1 MLSMYEVFS
10 PRPTL
15 KEADQGFTLV
25 ELLVVIAVSSILAAA
40 AVPSFNRVV
49 TASRLSEASAALRSA
64 MELARSEAM
73 VRAARVGVCR
83 SAQSNAAAPNCS
95 NAAANG
101 YAAADWAIGWIV
113 YQKAQANLGDG
124 FEAGDTLIRRQ
135 PALAAA
141 TAGSRVVVW
150 AAANT
155 AMVYNW
161 NGIRA
166 SGPVGSFAIDFGS
179 PSLSSPTALISNQA
193 VCLGINV
200 VGRIDQAK
208 AISGACA

>member
-15 KEADQGFTLV
+15 READQGFTLV

-83 SAQSNAAAPNCS
+83 SAQSNAAVPDCS
-95 NAAANG
+95 NAAASG

-113 YQKAQANLGDG
+113 YQKAPANLGDG

-135 PALAAA
+135 PGLAAA
-141 TAGSRVVVW
+141 TSGSRLIVW

-161 NGIRA
+161 NGIRV
-166 SGPVGSFAIDFGS
+166 SGPVGSFAIDFGNA
-179 PSLSSPTALISNQA
+179 SLSSRTALISDQA